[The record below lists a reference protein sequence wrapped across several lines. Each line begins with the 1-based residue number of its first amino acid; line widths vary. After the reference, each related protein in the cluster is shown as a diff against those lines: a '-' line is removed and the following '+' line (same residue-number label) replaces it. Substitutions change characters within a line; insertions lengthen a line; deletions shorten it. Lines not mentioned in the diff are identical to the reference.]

1 MLLHDIQCMGV
12 QAEDQEV
19 AAPVEVEVVEAV
31 AQAAV
36 VAVQEEVVVVALP
49 VVAPQEPEQQEAV
62 VAGAMVA

>member
-1 MLLHDIQCMGV
+1 MGV

-36 VAVQEEVVVVALP
+36 VADQEEVAVAALQA
-49 VVAPQEPEQQEAV
+49 VAP
-62 VAGAMVA
+62 